1 MAKSKEDWKYAAAQA
16 KVSEDEGLRTGYVAG
31 TPLEAGKIA
40 DSEPVNL
47 FPTATRQKPEQHG
60 AEQPHQPGA
69 PHRQKHPPPQS
80 SSETNEA

>member
-47 FPTATRQKPEQHG
+47 FPTASPQKPEQDRS
-60 AEQPHQPGA
+60 QQLHQPG
-69 PHRQKHPPPQS
+69 PHHEQQQHPSQTS
-80 SSETNEA
+80 